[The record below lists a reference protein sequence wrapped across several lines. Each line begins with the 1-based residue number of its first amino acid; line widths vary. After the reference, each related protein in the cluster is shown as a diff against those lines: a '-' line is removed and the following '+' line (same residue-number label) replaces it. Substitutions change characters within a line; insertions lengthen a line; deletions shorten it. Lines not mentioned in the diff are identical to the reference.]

1 MKSAF
6 LLLQT
11 LVLLS
16 WAIEVRPVAGQ
27 PPLSGPTPGIL
38 ALQNGQVISGK
49 ILRDGDRYVVTLG
62 ESATLRIPVA
72 AVEFHG
78 NSIRQVYQYKEA
90 AVLASDIG
98 GQLRL
103 TQWCIRHGLL
113 IEAEALLERNAEH
126 RRLPQWSDLRRRL
139 MLAKRP
145 NLKSTPVATKPGPSQ
160 TPPDIEQ
167 VIKSI
172 SASSL
177 QEFTSFVQPLLLNR
191 CSTTTCHGALSKTPL
206 KIIKPPRG
214 RAIPTR
220 YTQRNLFNTW
230 QTLDSGNPDKSP
242 LINITTAPHGGADTL
257 FSQRE
262 WAQYQRLVTW
272 VRRATRKG
280 PATMPDEIQLP
291 ATVLTQPSGALAKD
305 SGQGDPNLDGGELQ
319 RAASVE
325 ALLNAPVIPQQ
336 PKQRPPTDAPPKQLP
351 GTRDPFDPGLFNRKF
366 HAARFES
373 PARSV
378 PAPTKDSSPPQ
389 ASRERDASPIQDR

>member
-1 MKSAF
+1 MKSVF

-11 LVLLS
+11 LLLLS
-16 WAIEVRPVAGQ
+16 WALDVLPAAGQ
-27 PPLSGPTPGIL
+27 PPFAGPEPGIL

-78 NSIRQVYQYKEA
+78 NSLRQVYQYKAA
-90 AVLASDIG
+90 AVLTSDIG

-113 IEAEALLERNAEH
+113 TEAEGILNRNAEH
-126 RRLPQWSDLRRRL
+126 RQLPQWNDLQRRL
-139 MLAKRP
+139 TLAKRRP
-145 NLKSTPVATKPGPSQ
+145 LATTPMATQTTPSQ
-160 TPPDIEQ
+160 PPPNIDQ
-167 VIKSI
+167 VIQGI

-206 KIIKPPRG
+206 KIIKPPHG

-230 QTLDSGNPDKSP
+230 QTLDSKNPDKSP

-262 WAQYQRLVTW
+262 WDQYQRLVTW

-280 PATMPDEIQLP
+280 PATMPNEIELP
-291 ATVLTQPSGALAKD
+291 ATVLTQPRGVPGNP
-305 SGQGDPNLDGGELQ
+305 SGQIDSTLNEGELQ
-319 RAASVE
+319 RASSVE
-325 ALLNAPVIPQQ
+325 ALLKSPVIPQQ
-336 PKQRPPTDAPPKQLP
+336 QKPRPPTESPPKQLP
-351 GTRDPFDPGLFNRKF
+351 GTRDPFDPDLFNRKF

-373 PARSV
+373 PERSA
-378 PAPTKDSSPPQ
+378 PNPTKDSSEPQ
-389 ASRERDASPIQDR
+389 TTSERTASPIKDR